1 MMHKR
6 GGGMQSGK
14 DDQRI
19 GKDLVDF
26 LGAACKRAVGEPGRG
41 DLRQPEQRQGIAAAE
56 LR

>member
-26 LGAACKRAVGEPGRG
+26 LGAACKRAVGKPGRG
-41 DLRQPEQRQGIAAAE
+41 DLRQPEQGQGIAAAE